1 MRSSEQ
7 LPRLTTSPSRSRPFA
22 KSNSKNRA
30 SIIAKDQSTSRL
42 PLCLGPVPSPAEP
55 SKKPSSTLASKSIS
69 NSSNSPP
76 ASPDPRSSQARAR
89 LIRFPSKKPSKTHRK
104 ASKTLQKLRK
114 TLQKPLGNSRSR
126 TPLTAPFPLPLTPPN
141 FANHKL
147 SKKIISLLFIHF
159 PYFFRKPRSPRF
171 TLCSW
176 KPLSKQRPR
185 SAAKPRLHA
194 KFRPYGQIK

>member
-89 LIRFPSKKPSKTHRK
+89 LIRFPSS
-104 ASKTLQKLRK
+104 LQKPTEKPRKPDDNPTK